1 MSAKCGHVD
10 EFLLE
15 DDLSYLSSVSRGRRT
30 VCRKEVRNCF
40 IPLIQFPRVES
51 DWLIA
56 DPSLS
61 LSPVAP
67 VESALSLRKQNYT
80 F

>member
-1 MSAKCGHVD
+1 MATFGAYS
-10 EFLLE
+10 L
-15 DDLSYLSSVSRGRRT
+15 DDRTEKKRGPVKSLRFSETKRELS
-30 VCRKEVRNCF
+30 F

-56 DPSLS
+56 DPSFS

-67 VESALSLRKQNYT
+67 VESALSLRKQNHT